1 MPVISRI
8 GARSIKVRLIYAAIF
23 MILILGS
30 ITMIYPFLLML
41 SGSVKSEADAFLI
54 TPYPEFWF
62 NDAVLFQKYAES
74 KHNAALDRCRAAWN
88 RSVANWRKITPP
100 PPVAGDILRD
110 FIEWRE
116 TLDAS
121 VGILGHTGGVKPKLL
136 PHNAR
141 LYRHLMSARFK
152 DNIDQFCRETGQM
165 VSSWNSV
172 FPPTERVGRYRNLS
186 VPAKEMAE
194 YQKFKLSR
202 PRADWIIPTAEG
214 SYVRDFLIPTHTTD
228 IQAYNQEHGT
238 AYGNYRDIRF
248 STRAPTNVAERA
260 DWEKF
265 VRNSID
271 LDWIRIDES
280 LAPAYRRFLRE
291 KGHPSIDSY
300 NRAYKTT
307 CASFDDVAF
316 VSRLDDNPKA
326 RIDWEN
332 FIKDQEAC
340 PLDAIEIHGP
350 EQAFMEFVAVKRGG
364 IPADLPSLGAIA
376 AAADLHDCMA
386 NRAGLRREFITRNY
400 RQVIEYI
407 ALHGNG
413 LRNTVIYC
421 LLAII
426 TALIVNPLA
435 AYALS
440 RFKLPCTYKILLF
453 CMATMAFPGEVTM
466 IPGFILLKRF
476 PLWPILGGI
485 AAVIATF
492 IVLEKAFPAWREK
505 WRSLASLAAG
515 ILVGA
520 VVIPVVDP
528 HRGTVSLLNTFA
540 ALILPGAANGYFI
553 FLLKGFFDSLPR
565 ELYEAADIDGAGEWT
580 KFWMLTIH
588 LSKPIL
594 AVIALGAFTAAYSA
608 FMMALIIIPD
618 QEMWTIMVWIY
629 QLQSKSHQAV
639 VYASLVLAALP
650 TFLIFVV
657 CQNVIM
663 RGIVVP
669 VEK

>member
-1 MPVISRI
+1 MPIISRI
-8 GARSIKVRLIYAAIF
+8 GARSIKVRLIYASIF
-23 MILILGS
+23 VMLILGA
-30 ITMIYPFLLML
+30 ITMVYPFLLML

-62 NDAVLFQKYAES
+62 KDAILFQKYAES
-74 KHNAALDRCRAAWN
+74 KYNSSLDRCKAAWN
-88 RSVANWRKITPP
+88 LPVANWRKITSP
-100 PPVAGDILRD
+100 PPVGDDMVRD

-121 VGILGHTGGVKPKLL
+121 VGILGHTGGIKPKLL

-141 LYRHLMSARFK
+141 LYRRLMADRYQG
-152 DNIDQFCRETGQM
+152 NLDQFCRETGQM

-186 VPAKEMAE
+186 VPEKEMAA
-194 YQKFKLSR
+194 YRAFKLSR
-202 PRADWIIPTAEG
+202 PRTDWIIPTVEG
-214 SYVRDFLIPTHTTD
+214 SYVRTVLIPTHTPD
-228 IQAYNQEHGT
+228 IQAYNREHGT
-238 AYGNYRDIRF
+238 SYGDYRDIRF
-248 STRAPTNVAERA
+248 PARAPTNAAERA
-260 DWEKF
+260 DWEDF
-265 VRNSID
+265 VRNSIN
-271 LDWIRIDES
+271 LEWIRLDES

-300 NRAYKTT
+300 NRVYKTACT
-307 CASFDDVAF
+307 SFSEVAF

-332 FIKDQEAC
+332 FVKDREAC

-350 EQAFMEFVAVKRGG
+350 EQAFDEFVAAKRGRL
-364 IPADLPSLGAIA
+364 PAGFPRLGAIA
-376 AAADLHDCMA
+376 AAADWHDCRA
-386 NRAGLRREFITRNY
+386 NSAGLRREFTTRNY
-400 RQVIEYI
+400 RQVMEYI

-440 RFKLPCTYKILLF
+440 RFRLPGTYKILLF

-476 PLWPILGGI
+476 PLWPILGGT
-485 AAVIATF
+485 ASVIVTF
-492 IVLEKAFPAWREK
+492 LVLEKALPSWSEK
-505 WRSLASLAAG
+505 WRSLTSLAAG
-515 ILVGA
+515 VLIGA
-520 VVIPVVDP
+520 VVIPIIDP
-528 HRGTVSLLNTFA
+528 QRGTVSLLNTFS
-540 ALILPGAANGYFI
+540 ALILPGVANGYFI

-580 KFWMLTIH
+580 KFWMLTMH

-594 AVIALGAFTAAYSA
+594 AVIALGAFTTAYSA

-629 QLQSKSHQAV
+629 QLQSQSHQAV